1 MAKKTSKPAKG
12 SARPERAARR
22 TEPVYTV
29 MTFVTFVAMAV
40 GCALLYLDFDEYG
53 KQVPTKENIPAL
65 PKLGDEGK
73 AGTTPAGGAR
83 QPGGA
88 ATTPDMQ

>member
-1 MAKKTSKPAKG
+1 MAKKASKPAKG

-53 KQVPTKENIPAL
+53 KQIPTKENIPAL
-65 PKLGDEGK
+65 PKLGDESK
-73 AGTTPAGGAR
+73 SAA
-83 QPGGA
+83 PGGTGGGRTA
-88 ATTPDMQ
+88 PTPEPMP

>member
-1 MAKKTSKPAKG
+1 MAKKKPSKAAEKPAR
-12 SARPERAARR
+12 SRAARR

-53 KQVPTKENIPAL
+53 KQIPTKENIPAL
-65 PKLGDEGK
+65 PKLGDAPAATATTAPKG
-73 AGTTPAGGAR
+73 AGTDG
-83 QPGGA
+83 
-88 ATTPDMQ
+88 M

>member
-12 SARPERAARR
+12 SARSERVARR

-73 AGTTPAGGAR
+73 GSGAPRPAPAGTT
-83 QPGGA
+83 
-88 ATTPDMQ
+88 TPEMP